1 MRLIV
6 ALSLVTLAFAIPTSH
21 GSDNSLVKRGVALA
35 QDVTNTVFNA
45 ISKRGIDKTA
55 ERAKNSDSEEEGA
68 EEDLNKR
75 FFLAHHFA
83 HKKHHFKHGRS
94 GEEEQ
99 EQEPEQQSESP
110 QPGQTQGRGVDGVAL
125 GADITNG
132 VFDSLQRNGVSGDGY
147 SDDSGVYET
156 PESGSSGGDQEGSG
170 QEGAPKGDKPPKKEA
185 AASAGRSN
193 EGSDG
198 QSGAAT
204 GNEIADNSMQSVRD
218 SGVAGGPGSPGD
230 AGIAIGQ
237 MYTNAALG
245 SS

>member
-6 ALSLVTLAFAIPTSH
+6 ALYLVTLAFAIPTSH

-35 QDVTNTVFNA
+35 QDITNTVFNA
-45 ISKRGIDKTA
+45 ISKRGINNNA
-55 ERAKNSDSEEEGA
+55 NGAQNSGSEEEGA

-75 FFLAHHFA
+75 FFLAHHIA
-83 HKKHHFKHGRS
+83 HKKHRFKHGRS

-99 EQEPEQQSESP
+99 EQEPEQQSDSP

-147 SDDSGVYET
+147 SDDSGIYEN
-156 PESGSSGGDQEGSG
+156 PDSGSPDDQAGSG
-170 QEGAPKGDKPPKKEA
+170 QEGAPKEDKPPKKEVA
-185 AASAGRSN
+185 TSGGRSN
-193 EGSDG
+193 GGSDG